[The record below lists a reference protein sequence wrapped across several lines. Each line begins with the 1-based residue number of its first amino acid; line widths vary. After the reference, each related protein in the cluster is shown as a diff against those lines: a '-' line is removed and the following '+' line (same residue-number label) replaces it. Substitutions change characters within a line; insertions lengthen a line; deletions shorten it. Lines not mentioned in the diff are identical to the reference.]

1 MQKKYSISVPFSL
14 EEMRRLDKAAQ
25 LMKQSMGTFLEKA
38 GAERARKVLLEW
50 VVSRYQQGE
59 ASLSE
64 LAEETGL
71 KIEEIVDSAGH
82 SHGGKEA
89 IRRAQAIVR
98 KYVPPGR
105 SLSDELIAERRRE
118 AQRAEAPD

>member
-1 MQKKYSISVPFSL
+1 
-14 EEMRRLDKAAQ
+14 
-25 LMKQSMGTFLEKA
+25 MKQSMGTFLEKA